1 MKVNM
6 NISYFDNNIS
16 IDNENINAI
25 EIENKK
31 YFYKFIK
38 DLYEIENIGINENI
52 NFFEDNVEKNINKK
66 LKIFVNF
73 FDFELNTKK
82 MQTDIIKYIV
92 NTLDEE
98 NKNQIEVQ
106 YKKMLRTYKNIINSV
121 DLPLKFDEDINIESL
136 LKILNIGINKK
147 EELLDN
153 IILLIDI
160 EKVLKTNSILIFI
173 NLKQYLSRDE
183 LAELY
188 KYAIYSQVS
197 IMLIDSQ
204 CYGGT
209 QKYEKKLIIDEN
221 LDEFML

>member
-31 YFYKFIK
+31 YFYRFIK

-82 MQTDIIKYIV
+82 MQTEIIKYIV

-188 KYAIYSQVS
+188 KYAIYSQVT
-197 IMLIDSQ
+197 IILIDSQ

-209 QKYEKKLIIDEN
+209 LKYEKKLIIDEN

>member
-31 YFYKFIK
+31 YFYRFIK
-38 DLYEIENIGINENI
+38 DLHEIENIGINENI

-82 MQTDIIKYIV
+82 MQTEIIKYIV

-147 EELLDN
+147 EELFDN
-153 IILLIDI
+153 LILLIDI

-188 KYAIYSQVS
+188 KYAIYSQVT

-221 LDEFML
+221 LDEFMI

>member
-31 YFYKFIK
+31 YFYRFIK

-82 MQTDIIKYIV
+82 MQTEIIKYIV

-121 DLPLKFDEDINIESL
+121 DIPLKFDEDINIESL

-188 KYAIYSQVS
+188 KYAIYSQVT
-197 IMLIDSQ
+197 IILIDSQ

-209 QKYEKKLIIDEN
+209 LKYEKKLIIDEN